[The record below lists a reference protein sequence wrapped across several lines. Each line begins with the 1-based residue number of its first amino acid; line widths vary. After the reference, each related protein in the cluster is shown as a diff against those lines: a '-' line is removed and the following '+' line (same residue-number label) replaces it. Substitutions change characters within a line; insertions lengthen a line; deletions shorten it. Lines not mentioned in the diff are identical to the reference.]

1 MSASVIK
8 IRNLNHRFSEE
19 KVLNGINLTVG
30 KGEIFGLLGPSGAG
44 KTTLMKIITGQLKQ
58 TEGSAALFGKDTCLL
73 NGKDY
78 MKMGMMMDNLGLY
91 ERMNCYDNLLFLTG
105 LNDLPKENIKKV
117 LKIVGLQE
125 AKKTQVSNLSKGMKS
140 RLALARA
147 CLSDPDILFLDEPTS
162 GLDPMTSSAIHSL
175 ILQEKERGTTIFLTT
190 HNMAEAEKLCDNI
203 ALLNEGKIVE
213 YGTPKEICRK
223 YNHQKKILLHL
234 YNGTDVTLPHDK
246 NGVGVM
252 LEYME
257 KEQIETI
264 HTTEPNLETV
274 FMELTGRKL
283 NEMAGM

>member
-8 IRNLNHRFSEE
+8 IRNLNHRFGEK

-78 MKMGMMMDNLGLY
+78 MKIGMMMDNLGLY
-91 ERMNCYDNLLFLTG
+91 ERMNCYDNLLFLAG
-105 LNDLPKENIKKV
+105 LNDLPKENIEKA
-117 LKIVGLQE
+117 LKMVGLQE